1 MIICTLKPERDNA
14 NPYSQTNREH
24 LSLRLW
30 MDSDLENQKG
40 SDSVAL
46 LVSFFTS
53 ARAKNEYRKLPKSSD
68 HAGVIFSLDL

>member
-14 NPYSQTNREH
+14 NPYNQTNREH

-46 LVSFFTS
+46 LVSFFTN

-68 HAGVIFSLDL
+68 QELFFAHV